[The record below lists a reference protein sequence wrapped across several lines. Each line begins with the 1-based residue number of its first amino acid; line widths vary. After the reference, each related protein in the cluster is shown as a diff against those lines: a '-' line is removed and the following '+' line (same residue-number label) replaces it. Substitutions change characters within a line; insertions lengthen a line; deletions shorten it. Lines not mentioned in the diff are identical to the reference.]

1 MGEVQVP
8 GRGDE
13 LAEELGIHEMSQVTS
28 RRVVRDAEGEVCPSL
43 RPGAAGIVRKMTSP
57 YQPAP
62 QDPPLEPGAQQQ
74 AQHSGYLMPS
84 QTGYVPP
91 TAPAFAPA
99 PVYRYPA
106 STLHAGIRGAIGG
119 VLIVAAVISAVFGNM
134 FPYNAP
140 VEQIMNFGL
149 ILVLAGAGATM
160 LIFAALTISKMSRP
174 TVPGRTSPLAI
185 TGLVLTA
192 IGVLGVIFFSLLPS
206 LSAISDG
213 DRLRF
218 MTLAAGPFFLGF
230 VWVTGLV
237 MGALSLRAVGGKSR
251 LFGVLA
257 VVIGFLV
264 VIASVVPAVL
274 YGLALTD

>member
-1 MGEVQVP
+1 
-8 GRGDE
+8 
-13 LAEELGIHEMSQVTS
+13 
-28 RRVVRDAEGEVCPSL
+28 
-43 RPGAAGIVRKMTSP
+43 MTSP
-57 YQPAP
+57 YHPAP
-62 QDPPLEPGAQQQ
+62 QEPNPEQTPAAVPATPAAPASTSPYLQQP
-74 AQHSGYLMPS
+74 AAAGYI
-84 QTGYVPP
+84 PP
-91 TAPAFAPA
+91 TGPVAPPI
-99 PVYRYPA
+99 YRYPA
-106 STLHAGIRGAIGG
+106 SALHAGIRAGIGG
-119 VLIVAAVISAVFGNM
+119 VLIIALIVTAAFGSM

-140 VEQIMNFGL
+140 VEQLMNFGL
-149 ILVLAGAGATM
+149 IINFVAAGAV
-160 LIFAALTISKMSRP
+160 LFVFAGLTVGRMSRP

-185 TGLVLTA
+185 TGLVLTS
-192 IGVLGVIFFSLLPS
+192 IGLLGWLFFSLLPS

>member
-1 MGEVQVP
+1 
-8 GRGDE
+8 
-13 LAEELGIHEMSQVTS
+13 
-28 RRVVRDAEGEVCPSL
+28 VVRDAEGEACPSL

-74 AQHSGYLMPS
+74 AQQSGYLMPS
-84 QTGYVPP
+84 QPGYVPP

-99 PVYRYPA
+99 PIYRYPA

-149 ILVLAGAGATM
+149 ILVLAGAGVTL

-192 IGVLGVIFFSLLPS
+192 IGVLAVIFFSLLPS
-206 LSAISDG
+206 FSYLQDG

-218 MTLAAGPFFLGF
+218 MGLAGGPFFLGF
-230 VWVTGLV
+230 VWGPGIV
-237 MGALSLRAVGGKSR
+237 MGTLALRAVGGKSR
-251 LFGVLA
+251 LFAILA
-257 VVIGFLV
+257 VALGMIVVVAAVI
-264 VIASVVPAVL
+264 PAIL